1 MVTRAAFF
9 MIQFT
14 QMQKKHRRRW
24 GIAWLLG
31 IGVLVNYFDRI
42 NLSVASE
49 GLHRDFGITPLQF
62 GYLSSAFNWTYAALQ
77 LPIGVL
83 LDRFGV
89 KRLGRIGAFLW
100 TVATFGAASAPSA
113 YTFFG
118 MRLLLGI
125 GEAPSFPSNAKAVGR
140 WFPRHERSLATAMF
154 DAAAKFGPAVGVLVV
169 GGVAA
174 HFGWR
179 WSFATTGLLSLLY
192 FAVFAKYYRDPEEDP
207 HLSAEELQYIREGV
221 SGAPSGESAPLGYLL
236 RQRKVIGLG
245 VGFFG
250 YSYCLYLL
258 LYWMPTYFSSM
269 RLDTFHSLLYAS
281 VPWLFATA
289 VDLFVGGWLV
299 DALVRRGYE
308 DTAVRKA
315 VLIIGTCFA
324 LAIAGAISTTSPKVA
339 LFWFSLA
346 LGGLATAA
354 PVGWSIP
361 SLISPHN
368 SAGKIASVLNFGIQ
382 LAGIVSP
389 IVTGYITGTTHS
401 FSLAFAV
408 GAVLLLSGIPAYLF
422 LLGKI
427 EPIPEPP
434 KLN

>member
-1 MVTRAAFF
+1 
-9 MIQFT
+9 MIQFKQT
-14 QMQKKHRRRW
+14 HEKHRRRW
-24 GIAWLLG
+24 GVAWLLG
-31 IGVLVNYFDRI
+31 VGVLINYFDRI
-42 NLSVASE
+42 NLSVASDA
-49 GLHRDFGITPLQF
+49 LHKEFGITALQF
-62 GYLSSAFNWTYAALQ
+62 GYLSSAFNWTYTALQ

-100 TVATFGAASAPSA
+100 SVATFGAALAPGA

-154 DAAAKFGPAVGVLVV
+154 DAAAKFGPAVGVLAV

-174 HFGWR
+174 RFGWR
-179 WSFATTGLLSLLY
+179 WSFAVTGALSLLY
-192 FAVFAKYYRDPEEDP
+192 FLVFAIYYRDPDEDP
-207 HLSAEELQYIREGV
+207 RLSTAEREYIRD
-221 SGAPSGESAPLGYLL
+221 GESAAPPGKGASLGYLL

-269 RLDTFHSLLYAS
+269 KLDTFHSLVYTS
-281 VPWLFATA
+281 VPWVFATA

-299 DALVRRGYE
+299 DALVRRGHR
-308 DTAVRKA
+308 DTAVRKT
-315 VLIIGTCFA
+315 VLIVGTCFG
-324 LAIAGAISTTSPKVA
+324 LTIAGAMSTTNPTVA

-361 SLISPHN
+361 SLISPRD
-368 SAGKIASVLNFGIQ
+368 SVGKVSSILNFGIQ
-382 LAGIVSP
+382 SAGIASP
-389 IVTGYITGTTHS
+389 IVTGYITGVTHS
-401 FSLAFAV
+401 FSHAFAV
-408 GAVLLLSGIPAYLF
+408 AAVLLLSGIPAYIF

-427 EPIPEPP
+427 EQVPEP
-434 KLN
+434 

>member
-1 MVTRAAFF
+1 

-14 QMQKKHRRRW
+14 QTPKKYRRRW
-24 GIAWLLG
+24 GVAWLLG
-31 IGVLVNYFDRI
+31 VGVLINYFDRI
-42 NLSVASE
+42 NLSVASDA
-49 GLHRDFGITPLQF
+49 LHSEFGITAVQF

-100 TVATFGAASAPSA
+100 TVATFGAALAPGA

-174 HFGWR
+174 RFGWR
-179 WSFATTGLLSLLY
+179 WSFAATGALSLAY
-192 FAVFAKYYRDPEEDP
+192 FVVFSIYYRDPDEDR
-207 HLSAEELQYIREGV
+207 HLSREEREYIRDGD
-221 SGAPSGESAPLGYLL
+221 SSAAAGPSASLGYLL

-269 RLDTFHSLLYAS
+269 KLDTFHSLVYSS
-281 VPWLFATA
+281 VPWVFATA

-299 DALVRRGYE
+299 DALVRRGYR
-308 DTAVRKA
+308 DTIVRKS
-315 VLIIGTCFA
+315 VLIVGTCFA
-324 LAIAGAISTTSPKVA
+324 LAIAGAISTKNPTVA
-339 LFWFSLA
+339 VFWFSIA

-361 SLISPHN
+361 SLISPRN
-368 SAGKIASVLNFGIQ
+368 SVGKVSSILDFGIQ
-382 LAGIVSP
+382 SAGIVSP
-389 IVTGYITGTTHS
+389 IVTGYITGATHS
-401 FSLAFAV
+401 FSIAFAV

-422 LLGKI
+422 LLGKL
-427 EPIPEPP
+427 EPVAEP
-434 KLN
+434 

>member
-1 MVTRAAFF
+1 

-14 QMQKKHRRRW
+14 QTHEKHRRRW
-24 GIAWLLG
+24 GVAWLLG
-31 IGVLVNYFDRI
+31 VGVLINYFDRI
-42 NLSVASE
+42 NLSVASDA
-49 GLHRDFGITPLQF
+49 LHKEFGITALQF
-62 GYLSSAFNWTYAALQ
+62 GYLSSAFNWTYTALQ

-100 TVATFGAASAPSA
+100 SIATFGAALAPGA

-154 DAAAKFGPAVGVLVV
+154 DAAAKFGPAVGVLAV

-174 HFGWR
+174 RFGWR
-179 WSFATTGLLSLLY
+179 WSFAATGALSLLY
-192 FAVFAKYYRDPEEDP
+192 FLVFAIYYRDPDEDP
-207 HLSAEELQYIREGV
+207 HLSAAEWEYIRDGE
-221 SGAPSGESAPLGYLL
+221 SGAPPGKGASLGYLL

-258 LYWMPTYFSSM
+258 LYWMPAYFSSM
-269 RLDTFHSLLYAS
+269 KLDTFHSLVYTS
-281 VPWLFATA
+281 VPWVFATA

-299 DALVRRGYE
+299 DALVRRGYR
-308 DTAVRKA
+308 DTAVRKT
-315 VLIIGTCFA
+315 VLIVGTCFGFT
-324 LAIAGAISTTSPKVA
+324 IAGAMSTTNPTVA

-361 SLISPHN
+361 SLISPRN
-368 SAGKIASVLNFGIQ
+368 SVGKVSSILNFGIQ
-382 LAGIVSP
+382 SAGIVSP
-389 IVTGYITGTTHS
+389 IVTGYITGATHS
-401 FSLAFAV
+401 FSRAFAV
-408 GAVLLLSGIPAYLF
+408 AAVLLLSGIPAYIF

-427 EPIPEPP
+427 EQVPEP
-434 KLN
+434 

>member
-1 MVTRAAFF
+1 

-14 QMQKKHRRRW
+14 QTPKKYRRRW
-24 GIAWLLG
+24 GVAWLLG
-31 IGVLVNYFDRI
+31 VGVLINYFDRI
-42 NLSVASE
+42 NLSVASDA
-49 GLHRDFGITPLQF
+49 LHSEFGITAVQF

-100 TVATFGAASAPSA
+100 TVATFGAALAPGA

-174 HFGWR
+174 RFGWR
-179 WSFATTGLLSLLY
+179 WSFAATGALSLGY
-192 FAVFAKYYRDPEEDP
+192 FVVFSIYYRDPDEDR
-207 HLSAEELQYIREGV
+207 HLSSEEREYIRDGD
-221 SGAPSGESAPLGYLL
+221 SSAAAGPSASLGYLL

-258 LYWMPTYFSSM
+258 LYWMPAYFSSM
-269 RLDTFHSLLYAS
+269 KLDTFHSLVYSS
-281 VPWLFATA
+281 VPWVFATA

-299 DALVRRGYE
+299 DALVRRGYP
-308 DTAVRKA
+308 DTTVRKS
-315 VLIIGTCFA
+315 VLIVGTCFA
-324 LAIAGAISTTSPKVA
+324 LAIAGAISTKNPAVA
-339 LFWFSLA
+339 VFWFSIA

-361 SLISPHN
+361 SLISPRN
-368 SAGKIASVLNFGIQ
+368 SVGKVSSILNFGIQ
-382 LAGIVSP
+382 SAGIVSP
-389 IVTGYITGTTHS
+389 IVTGYITDATHS
-401 FSLAFAV
+401 FSIAFAV

-422 LLGKI
+422 LLGKL
-427 EPIPEPP
+427 EPVPEP
-434 KLN
+434 